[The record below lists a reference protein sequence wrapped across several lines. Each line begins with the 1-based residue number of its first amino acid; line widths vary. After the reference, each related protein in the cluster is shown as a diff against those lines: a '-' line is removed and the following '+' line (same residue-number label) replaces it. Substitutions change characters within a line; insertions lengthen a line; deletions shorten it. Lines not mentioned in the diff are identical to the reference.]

1 MVACRTCKDCDHCS
15 QQQWELGRES
25 CWQQRYFRQRFASRQ
40 RPVDGDQPGC
50 GRVFVHE
57 VTITK
62 SAATTFSTIAIVME
76 QGAMG
81 MRNAKLRGRSALEAK
96 AGGAD
101 HDDGTRAFWTGG
113 RRTWI

>member
-25 CWQQRYFRQRFASRQ
+25 CWKQRYFRQRFASRQ

-50 GRVFVHE
+50 GRGFVNE
-57 VTITK
+57 ATIAK
-62 SAATTFSTIAIVME
+62 SAVTTFRTIAIVME

-81 MRNAKLRGRSALEAK
+81 MCSDELRDGSALEAK
-96 AGGAD
+96 AGAAD
-101 HDDGTRAFWTGG
+101 HDDGTRAFWTCG

>member
-1 MVACRTCKDCDHCS
+1 M
-15 QQQWELGRES
+15 
-25 CWQQRYFRQRFASRQ
+25 
-40 RPVDGDQPGC
+40 
-50 GRVFVHE
+50 FVHE
-57 VTITK
+57 ATITK
-62 SAATTFSTIAIVME
+62 SAAITFSTITIVME

-81 MRNAKLRGRSALEAK
+81 MRNAKLRGGSALEAK